1 MIAVLEDDES
11 IRELILYSL
20 RTQGFEASGFES
32 AEVFFKSL
40 DCNRPE
46 LVLLDIMLPGV
57 DGLNVLE
64 YLKRYKK
71 FSDIPVILLTAKNS
85 EFDKV
90 KGLDMGA
97 DDYITKP
104 FGVMELIA
112 RIKAR
117 LRRSVPNKT
126 EYFEFMGFYFN
137 AQSHEVKI
145 DSENIDLTIK
155 EFNLLG
161 LFLRHQNRVFSREQI
176 ALEVWG
182 DDFASTS
189 RTIDMHIKT
198 LRNKLGKYGKMISTI
213 RGAGYLFNTALLS
226 DEQP

>member
-20 RTQGFEASGFES
+20 RTQNFDPMGFSS
-32 AEVFFKSL
+32 AEEFFKSL
-40 DCNRPE
+40 DSVLPE

-57 DGLNVLE
+57 DGLSVLE
-64 YLKRYKK
+64 HLRRHKR
-71 FSDIPVILLTAKNS
+71 FCDIPVILLTAKNS

-112 RIKAR
+112 RIKANLRKKKNNR
-117 LRRSVPNKT
+117 LDHFK
-126 EYFEFMGFYFN
+126 FMGFCFDVL
-137 AQSHEVKI
+137 SHQVSI
-145 DSENIDLTIK
+145 DSKNIDLTIK
-155 EFNLLG
+155 EFNLLH
-161 LFLRHQNRVFSREQI
+161 LFLCHQNQVFSREQI

-182 DDFASTS
+182 DDFISTS

-198 LRNKLGKYGKMISTI
+198 LRQKLGKYGVMISTI
-213 RGAGYLFNTALLS
+213 RGLGYLFNTALFK
-226 DEQP
+226 EEMK

>member
-20 RTQGFEASGFES
+20 RTQNFDPMGFSS
-32 AEVFFKSL
+32 AEEFFKSL
-40 DCNRPE
+40 DSALPE

-57 DGLNVLE
+57 DGLSVLE
-64 YLKRYKK
+64 HLRRHKR
-71 FSDIPVILLTAKNS
+71 FCDIPVILLTAKNS

-112 RIKAR
+112 RIKANLRKKKNNR
-117 LRRSVPNKT
+117 LDH
-126 EYFEFMGFYFN
+126 FEFMGFCFDVL
-137 AQSHEVKI
+137 SHQVSI
-145 DSENIDLTIK
+145 DSKNIDLTIK
-155 EFNLLG
+155 EFNLLH
-161 LFLRHQNRVFSREQI
+161 LFLCHQNQVFSREQI

-182 DDFASTS
+182 DDFISTS

-198 LRNKLGKYGKMISTI
+198 LRQKLGKYGVMISTI
-213 RGAGYLFNTALLS
+213 RGLGYLFNTALFK
-226 DEQP
+226 EEMK